1 MPSDL
6 LAAARVFQIP
16 GPASPEPGPASSSP
30 PGAARRAAGHAVPVP
45 AIRALGSVLPE
56 GTLRSEE
63 DRPEV
68 TLPAGLDSL
77 TGPDGPLDPSSPGT
91 LLAVVPI
98 PGTDS
103 SLAIVG
109 YTVPASAPR
118 DLVQA
123 SRRTGRGLVVDHARR
138 CVWLS
143 GQEVQLTYQEFE
155 LLAFLSANPAQ
166 VFSRADLLERVWGQ
180 RENSHH
186 HTRTVDVHV
195 SRLRRKLGPA
205 FGQCLTTEHRVGYR
219 FDPALEISA

>member
-1 MPSDL
+1 MPTDL

-16 GPASPEPGPASSSP
+16 GPAQPPADSGPGPS
-30 PGAARRAAGHAVPVP
+30 ARPV
-45 AIRALGSVLPE
+45 GSVLSE
-56 GTLRSEE
+56 GTLRSEA
-63 DRPEV
+63 R
-68 TLPAGLDSL
+68 LPAELDGVIGLD
-77 TGPDGPLDPSSPGT
+77 GSSAAGT

-109 YTVPASAPR
+109 YTIPASAPR
-118 DLVQA
+118 DQVTA
-123 SRRTGRGLVVDHARR
+123 PRRADRGLVVDHARR
-138 CVWLS
+138 CVWL
-143 GQEVQLTYQEFE
+143 GGREVQLTYQEFE

-180 RENSHH
+180 PGDSRH

>member
-16 GPASPEPGPASSSP
+16 GPAQPPHQPAP
-30 PGAARRAAGHAVPVP
+30 APAPVRP
-45 AIRALGSVLPE
+45 VGSVLPG
-56 GTLRSEE
+56 GTLR
-63 DRPEV
+63 PEPG
-68 TLPAGLDSL
+68 LPAELERVAGPGGL
-77 TGPDGPLDPSSPGT
+77 LDPSSPGT

-109 YTVPASAPR
+109 YTIPASVPR
-118 DLVQA
+118 DRVPLPRQND
-123 SRRTGRGLVVDHARR
+123 GGLVVDHARR
-138 CVWLS
+138 CVWL
-143 GQEVQLTYQEFE
+143 GGKEVQLTYQEFE
-155 LLAFLSANPAQ
+155 LLAFLSANPSQ

-180 RENSHH
+180 QENSRH

>member
-16 GPASPEPGPASSSP
+16 GPAQP
-30 PGAARRAAGHAVPVP
+30 PHEPVP
-45 AIRALGSVLPE
+45 TPVRPVGSVLPE
-56 GTLRSEE
+56 GTLRPEPG
-63 DRPEV
+63 PEV
-68 TLPAGLDSL
+68 GL
-77 TGPDGPLDPSSPGT
+77 PDGPLDPSSPGT

-109 YTVPASAPR
+109 YTIPASVPRDRVSAPR
-118 DLVQA
+118 QND
-123 SRRTGRGLVVDHARR
+123 GGLVVDHARR
-138 CVWLS
+138 CIWL
-143 GQEVQLTYQEFE
+143 GGKEVQLTYQEFE
-155 LLAFLSANPAQ
+155 LLAFLSANPSQ

-180 RENSHH
+180 RENSRH

>member
-16 GPASPEPGPASSSP
+16 GPAQPPAQPDPG
-30 PGAARRAAGHAVPVP
+30 
-45 AIRALGSVLPE
+45 
-56 GTLRSEE
+56 
-63 DRPEV
+63 
-68 TLPAGLDSL
+68 LPAEAGLPAELKSI
-77 TGPDGPLDPSSPGT
+77 TGPDGPGQPGT

-109 YTVPASAPR
+109 YTIPASVPGHR
-118 DLVQA
+118 VQA
-123 SRRTGRGLVVDHARR
+123 SPRANGGLVVDHARR
-138 CVWLS
+138 CVWLG
-143 GQEVQLTYQEFE
+143 GQEIQLTYQEFE

-180 RENSHH
+180 RENSRHQ
-186 HTRTVDVHV
+186 TRTVDVHV

>member
-1 MPSDL
+1 MPSEV

-16 GPASPEPGPASSSP
+16 GPAQP
-30 PGAARRAAGHAVPVP
+30 PGDTATSPVRP
-45 AIRALGSVLPE
+45 VGAVLPE
-56 GTLRSEE
+56 GTLR
-63 DRPEV
+63 PEPG
-68 TLPAGLDSL
+68 LPAELV
-77 TGPDGPLDPSSPGT
+77 TVAGPDGPLDPSSPGT

-109 YTVPASAPR
+109 YTIPGSVPRDRGPAPR
-118 DLVQA
+118 QND
-123 SRRTGRGLVVDHARR
+123 GGLVVDHARR
-138 CVWLS
+138 CVWLG

-155 LLAFLSANPAQ
+155 LLAFLSANPSQ

-180 RENSHH
+180 RENSRH

>member
-16 GPASPEPGPASSSP
+16 GPAQPPHPPAV
-30 PGAARRAAGHAVPVP
+30 AGVRPV
-45 AIRALGSVLPE
+45 GSVLPE
-56 GTLRSEE
+56 GTLR
-63 DRPEV
+63 PEPG
-68 TLPAGLDSL
+68 LPAGLESGA
-77 TGPDGPLDPSSPGT
+77 GPDGPLDPSSPGT

-109 YTVPASAPR
+109 YTIPASVPR
-118 DLVQA
+118 DRVPMPRQHD
-123 SRRTGRGLVVDHARR
+123 GGLVVDHARR
-138 CVWLS
+138 CIWL
-143 GQEVQLTYQEFE
+143 GGKEVQLTYQEFE
-155 LLAFLSANPAQ
+155 LLAFLSANPSQ

-180 RENSHH
+180 RENSRH

>member
-16 GPASPEPGPASSSP
+16 GPAQPTAGTVPSPVRAVGTVLAGGTLRPEPG
-30 PGAARRAAGHAVPVP
+30 
-45 AIRALGSVLPE
+45 
-56 GTLRSEE
+56 
-63 DRPEV
+63 
-68 TLPAGLDSL
+68 LPADLERVA
-77 TGPDGPLDPSSPGT
+77 GPDGPLDPSSSGT

-109 YTVPASAPR
+109 YTIPGSAPR
-118 DLVQA
+118 GRGAV
-123 SRRTGRGLVVDHARR
+123 RRPNDGGLVVDHARR
-138 CVWLS
+138 CVWL
-143 GQEVQLTYQEFE
+143 GDKEIQLTYQEFE

-166 VFSRADLLERVWGQ
+166 VFSRADLLARVWGQ
-180 RENSHH
+180 PGDSRH

-219 FDPALEISA
+219 FDPALEIGA

>member
-1 MPSDL
+1 MPTEL
-6 LAAARVFQIP
+6 LTAAKVLRVP
-16 GPASPEPGPASSSP
+16 GPTQAVPIEPGPAQPGSAQAVSAQPGPAQP
-30 PGAARRAAGHAVPVP
+30 PPVQTAA
-45 AIRALGSVLPE
+45 IE
-56 GTLRSEE
+56 
-63 DRPEV
+63 
-68 TLPAGLDSL
+68 LPAGLPADLDSL
-77 TGPDGPLDPSSPGT
+77 TGPDGPGSPGT

-109 YTVPASAPR
+109 YTVPAGSGRDRTQPPR
-118 DLVQA
+118 
-123 SRRTGRGLVVDHARR
+123 RPGGGGLVVDHARR
-138 CVWLS
+138 CVWLG

-180 RENSHH
+180 RENSRH

-219 FDPALEISA
+219 FDPTMDVSA

>member
-16 GPASPEPGPASSSP
+16 GPAASPEPGA
-30 PGAARRAAGHAVPVP
+30 GAAQRSPGDPEPVMRP
-45 AIRALGSVLPE
+45 VGSVLPE
-56 GTLRSEE
+56 GTLRSEGTLHS
-63 DRPEV
+63 EV
-68 TLPAGLDSL
+68 SLPADLDSL
-77 TGPDGPLDPSSPGT
+77 TGPDGPSSPGT

-98 PGTDS
+98 PGTNS

-109 YTVPASAPR
+109 YTIPASVPR
-118 DLVQA
+118 DRAQVP
-123 SRRTGRGLVVDHARR
+123 RRADRGLVVDHARR
-138 CVWLS
+138 CVWL
-143 GQEVQLTYQEFE
+143 GGREVQLTYQEFE

-186 HTRTVDVHV
+186 QTRTVDVHV
-195 SRLRRKLGPA
+195 SRLRRKLGPG

-219 FDPALEISA
+219 FDPAMEISA

>member
-16 GPASPEPGPASSSP
+16 GPAQPPHAPGPA
-30 PGAARRAAGHAVPVP
+30 PVRP
-45 AIRALGSVLPE
+45 VGSVLPE
-56 GTLRSEE
+56 GTLRPEPTPEPGLESVLP
-63 DRPEV
+63 DR
-68 TLPAGLDSL
+68 
-77 TGPDGPLDPSSPGT
+77 PLDPSSPGT

-109 YTVPASAPR
+109 YTIPASAPR
-118 DLVQA
+118 D
-123 SRRTGRGLVVDHARR
+123 SRQTAPRRNDGGLVVDHARR
-138 CVWLS
+138 CIWL
-143 GQEVQLTYQEFE
+143 GGKEVQLTYQEFE
-155 LLAFLSANPAQ
+155 LLAFLSANPSQ

-180 RENSHH
+180 RENSRH

>member
-16 GPASPEPGPASSSP
+16 GPASPEPAPASSAP
-30 PGAARRAAGHAVPVP
+30 PGAARRATGHAVPVP
-45 AIRALGSVLPE
+45 AMRAVGSMLPE
-56 GTLRSEE
+56 GTLRPEE

-68 TLPAGLDSL
+68 ILPAGLDSL
-77 TGPDGPLDPSSPGT
+77 TGPDGPLGPSSPGT

-98 PGTDS
+98 PGTDN

-109 YTVPASAPR
+109 YTVPVSTPH

-123 SRRTGRGLVVDHARR
+123 SRRTSRGLVVDHARR
-138 CVWLS
+138 CVWLG

>member
-16 GPASPEPGPASSSP
+16 GPAQPSRQPAP
-30 PGAARRAAGHAVPVP
+30 AAVRPV
-45 AIRALGSVLPE
+45 GSVLPE
-56 GTLRSEE
+56 GTLR
-63 DRPEV
+63 PEPG
-68 TLPAGLDSL
+68 LPAELEHVA
-77 TGPDGPLDPSSPGT
+77 GPGGPLDPSSPGT

-109 YTVPASAPR
+109 YTIPASAPR
-118 DLVQA
+118 D
-123 SRRTGRGLVVDHARR
+123 SRQTAPRRNDGGLVVDHARR
-138 CVWLS
+138 CIWL
-143 GQEVQLTYQEFE
+143 GGKEVQLTYQEFE
-155 LLAFLSANPAQ
+155 LLAFLSANPSQ

-180 RENSHH
+180 RENSRH